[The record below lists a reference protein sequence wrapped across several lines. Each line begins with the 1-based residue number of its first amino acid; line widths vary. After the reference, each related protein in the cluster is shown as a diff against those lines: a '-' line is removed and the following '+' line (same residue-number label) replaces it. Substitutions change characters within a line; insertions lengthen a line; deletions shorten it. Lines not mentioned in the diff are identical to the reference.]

1 MPSKKLWMPLGA
13 LVAFVGCTAT
23 DVPAPSKQDAVAG
36 DGAPRQFA
44 VAHSDTRLGTP
55 SFVWLSRTDWPTFA
69 SADVAAREILQAVA
83 PTFKLREASLATLVV
98 PVVHDTGRGAI
109 VARSTQR
116 VEGVEV
122 FRGGV
127 NIVMSRAFE
136 PVAISGL
143 VAADVS
149 HEKVFSRDA
158 LSALGIA
165 HRALTGN
172 DTTFTK
178 LDTQE
183 AYERFTSPGRLTQP
197 ARAKRVY
204 FPHKGGLEPGW
215 YVELLLTSGAAH
227 SYVVSAATGKILF
240 SNDLVRH
247 DAFAYRVWA
256 SADSKL
262 PMDGPQGNQAVPLV
276 VPTRSGF
283 TPTFGPREL
292 VTLENFPFSKNDPW
306 LAPGATTTSG
316 NNVRAYSDVARP
328 NGFTAN
334 TADTM
339 ASTTTDA
346 TFDYPY
352 ETATSAG
359 TTPDAVK
366 AAVTQLFYEIN
377 FLHDWYYDAGFDEKS
392 GNHQLNNFGRGG
404 NARDPVLAETQ
415 DYSGRNNANA
425 ATPADGASPQI
436 QMFLFGGPTQASLV
450 VAPPAANAGTK
461 TVGTAGQFGKDSFAL
476 TAAVAVASD
485 GGGDPADA
493 CDNINNADLTGKI
506 ALVHRGTC
514 AFVVKAQKVE
524 AAGAVGIIVVNVAAS
539 AQPTI
544 APFMGGTASD
554 VGIPALSLSLADGQ
568 ALEAAVPTGVS
579 VTMNREATQDLDG
592 AFDNQIVAH
601 EWGHVLSNRLVA
613 DGSGLDTNQ
622 AGGLGEGWGDFSAML
637 LSVREEDALVPA
649 NAGWNGVYPSA
660 AYASSGGGEFYFGI
674 RRVPY
679 STDLTKDPLTFKH
692 ISNGTPL
699 PSDVPISF
707 GEEGSSN
714 AEVHNTG
721 EVWATMLWECYAS
734 LLSSGRLTFKQA
746 QDRMK
751 AYLVAGLK
759 LTPPSP
765 TLLEARDALL
775 AAAYATDALDFE
787 AFWKAFAKRGAGVGA
802 IGPAR
807 DSSDNKGVKE
817 SFVIGNAVSL
827 VASSIKDDILSCDHD
842 DILDE
847 DEVGTV
853 EITVRNSGTG
863 TLAAA
868 TAKLTSQSPNVSFD
882 ADGLVA
888 FQAFKP
894 FEQKTV
900 KVKTFIQGAPAG
912 TAPVVIDI
920 AVSDPL
926 LVAGGT
932 LVVALP
938 TRHGVDEVAGSS
950 ATDDVETRGT
960 AWVVSGADESGATT
974 KWARI
979 TTDANHSWFI
989 PNAGEPADHSL
1000 TSPAFEVAEG
1010 TFTLSW
1016 RHRWSFE
1023 SSVKDMKDFDG
1034 GVVEIS
1040 LDKGKTWEDVSKYGA
1055 VDYNVTLDDGPMTTM
1070 PLKGRKAFGGT
1081 SAGYPAAWVN
1091 TSVTATLKTAEAS
1104 AKVRFRHAA
1113 DENTAS
1119 VGWEI
1124 DDIAVRGLTNTPFWS
1139 FVPQRDECDP
1149 NGPTANAGPGMT
1161 VAGGARVTLA
1171 GSATHPTNLPL
1182 FFSWKQIG
1190 GPAVQLA
1197 KRDGA
1202 TLDFEAPA
1210 STGDPIQLTFALR
1223 ANDGA
1228 LLSAPSMAVVIVS
1241 PSPVQPALE
1250 DGCSCR
1256 AGPQTSES
1264 RGLWTVGLSAL
1275 LLALVRRRR
1284 SL

>member
-1 MPSKKLWMPLGA
+1 
-13 LVAFVGCTAT
+13 
-23 DVPAPSKQDAVAG
+23 
-36 DGAPRQFA
+36 
-44 VAHSDTRLGTP
+44 
-55 SFVWLSRTDWPTFA
+55 
-69 SADVAAREILQAVA
+69 
-83 PTFKLREASLATLVV
+83 
-98 PVVHDTGRGAI
+98 
-109 VARSTQR
+109 
-116 VEGVEV
+116 
-122 FRGGV
+122 
-127 NIVMSRAFE
+127 
-136 PVAISGL
+136 
-143 VAADVS
+143 
-149 HEKVFSRDA
+149 
-158 LSALGIA
+158 
-165 HRALTGN
+165 
-172 DTTFTK
+172 
-178 LDTQE
+178 
-183 AYERFTSPGRLTQP
+183 
-197 ARAKRVY
+197 
-204 FPHKGGLEPGW
+204 
-215 YVELLLTSGAAH
+215 
-227 SYVVSAATGKILF
+227 
-240 SNDLVRH
+240 
-247 DAFAYRVWA
+247 
-256 SADSKL
+256 
-262 PMDGPQGNQAVPLV
+262 
-276 VPTRSGF
+276 
-283 TPTFGPREL
+283 
-292 VTLENFPFSKNDPW
+292 
-306 LAPGATTTSG
+306 
-316 NNVRAYSDVARP
+316 
-328 NGFTAN
+328 
-334 TADTM
+334 M
-339 ASTTTDA
+339 ASTTADA

-392 GNHQLNNFGRGG
+392 GNHQQSNFERGG
-404 NARDPVLAETQ
+404 MGRDPLVAETQ

-450 VAPPAANAGTK
+450 IAPPAANAGTK

-476 TAAVAVASD
+476 TANVAVASD
-485 GGGDPADA
+485 GGGPDPADA
-493 CDNINNADLTGKI
+493 CENINNGDLTGKI

-568 ALEAAVPTGVS
+568 ALEAAIPAGVS

-637 LSVREEDALVPA
+637 LSVREDDALVPA
-649 NAGWNGVYPSA
+649 NAGWAGVYPSA

-679 STDLTKDPLTFKH
+679 STDMTKDPLTFKH

-734 LLSSGRLTFKQA
+734 LLTSGRLTFKQA

-775 AAAYATDALDFE
+775 AAAYASDAADFE
-787 AFWKAFAKRGAGVGA
+787 SFWKAFAKRGAGVGA
-802 IGPAR
+802 VGPAR

-817 SFVIGNAVSL
+817 SFVVGNAVTL
-827 VASSIKDDILSCDHD
+827 VATSIKDDVISCDHD
-842 DILDE
+842 GILDE
-847 DEVGTV
+847 GEVGTV

-863 TLAAA
+863 ILAAA
-868 TAKLTSQSPNVSFD
+868 TAKLTSQAPNVSFE
-882 ADGLVA
+882 AAGVVA
-888 FQAFKP
+888 FEVFKP

-900 KVKTFIQGAPAG
+900 KVKTFIDGAPMG
-912 TAPVVIDI
+912 TAPVVIDV

-926 LVAGGT
+926 LVTNGT
-932 LVVALP
+932 LVIALP
-938 TRHGVDEVAGSS
+938 TRHGLDELADSS

-960 AWVVSGADESGATT
+960 AWVVTGADASGATT
-974 KWARI
+974 KWSRI
-979 TTDANHSWFI
+979 TTDTNRSWFI

-1010 TFTLSW
+1010 SFTLSW

-1023 SSVKDMKDFDG
+1023 SSEKDMKDFDG

-1040 LDKGKTWEDVSKYGA
+1040 LDKGKTWEDLSTYGA
-1055 VDYNVTLDDGPMTTM
+1055 INYNVTLDDGPRTTM

-1081 SAGYPAAWVN
+1081 STGYPAAWVN
-1091 TSVTATLKTAEAS
+1091 TAVTATLKAAAAS
-1104 AKVRFRHAA
+1104 VKVRFRHAA
-1113 DENTAS
+1113 DENSAA

-1124 DDIAVRGLTNTPFWS
+1124 DDIAVTGLTNTPFWS

-1149 NGPTANAGPGMT
+1149 NGPTASAGAGMT
-1161 VAGGARVTLA
+1161 VASRAHVTLT
-1171 GSATHPTNLPL
+1171 GSATHPMNLPL
-1182 FFSWKQIG
+1182 AFSWKQVG
-1190 GPAVQLA
+1190 GPPVQLA
-1197 KRDGA
+1197 KRD
-1202 TLDFEAPA
+1202 EAALVFDAPEN
-1210 STGDPIQLTFALR
+1210 TGEPIQLTFALR

-1228 LLSAPSMAVVIVS
+1228 LLSAPSTVMVVVS
-1241 PSPVQPALE
+1241 PSSAPTAA
-1250 DGCSCR
+1250 DGGCGCHTASR
-1256 AGPQTSES
+1256 ISGSS
-1264 RGLWTVGLSAL
+1264 RGLWTVGLAAL
-1275 LLALVRRRR
+1275 ALALVRRRR
-1284 SL
+1284 LTAARCTRPPRRPSSSHCRGSAR